1 MLYFPFYGKI
11 NQCTTGHLHH
21 RTFHFRRFGSV
32 SREIA
37 SILTLCLCKQAY
49 QFFQNFPFC
58 RQPLAIPPISHQIKG
73 IEGGFY
79 EESLPEKVGTFSCGI
94 PSSSAKSL
102 FSLKY
107 HSTQRCSCLFLSDQ
121 RARRVGLGIKGTW
134 LECTLQKIGTG
145 VPGQACSAVLPTQR
159 C

>member
-11 NQCTTGHLHH
+11 NQCTTGHFHH

-37 SILTLCLCKQAY
+37 SILTLCLCRQAY
-49 QFFQNFPFC
+49 QFSQNFPFC

-107 HSTQRCSCLFLSDQ
+107 HPTQRCSCLFLSDQ
-121 RARRVGLGIKGTW
+121 RAGG
-134 LECTLQKIGTG
+134 
-145 VPGQACSAVLPTQR
+145 
-159 C
+159 